1 MASLRFQE
9 GVNATMYQR
18 FHYFCTA
25 FQNHYIFTQ
34 QFDILYFMNNFK
46 SNKKLFGTISGILAA
61 IFYGTNPLGALKLYE
76 QGMTTS
82 SVLFCRFGIAWII
95 ITMILVFRKESLK
108 VTKREFG
115 ILTALGL
122 LFIASSMTLYS
133 SFKYIAAGVAS
144 TLLFTYPIM
153 TAVIMAVLFREKVTL
168 KTVAAIVLSL
178 VGVVL
183 LYWSDSGGTLN
194 PTGVILVLISAL
206 TYAIYIIVVNRCP
219 LQMSSFK
226 INFYVIGYCAL
237 GMAVFAW
244 VTSNPL
250 QLPQN
255 ATSWFYAG
263 WLAVVPATLSLV
275 LMVYASKYVGATST
289 AILGAL
295 EPLTAVLIGIFV
307 FHESFGLNL
316 AIGIALI
323 LSAVII
329 TAYSPKSTTKAPT
342 DKS

>member
-1 MASLRFQE
+1 MRRFFS
-9 GVNATMYQR
+9 R
-18 FHYFCTA
+18 
-25 FQNHYIFTQ
+25 Q
-34 QFDILYFMNNFK
+34 QMNKITN
-46 SNKKLFGTISGILAA
+46 NKKLFGTICGILAA

-82 SVLFCRFGIAWII
+82 SVLFCRFGMAWII
-95 ITMILVFRKESLK
+95 ITIILLIKKESIK
-108 VTKREFG
+108 VTRHEFG
-115 ILTALGL
+115 VLTALGL

-153 TAVIMAVLFREKVTL
+153 TAVIMAVLFKERITF

-178 VGVVL
+178 VGVLL

-194 PTGVILVLISAL
+194 LTGVILVLISAL
-206 TYAIYIIVVNRCP
+206 TYAVYIIVVNRCP

-226 INFYVIGYCAL
+226 INFYVIGYCTL
-237 GMAVFAW
+237 GMAVFAL
-244 VTSNPL
+244 VSGNPL

-255 ATSWFYAG
+255 TTSWFYAA

-275 LMVYASKYVGATST
+275 LMVYASKYVGATPT

-307 FHESFGLNL
+307 FNEGFGLHL

-329 TAYSPKSTTKAPT
+329 TAYSPKSTTQAPA